1 MQAPIGEDMGDRPGM
16 IGISDPGLDAKD
28 HVMAPPLTIA
38 LVGAGL
44 IGRAHLARLDASPD
58 CGCAA
63 ICDPSDGAKALAAE
77 RGTPWFASPREMLA
91 AMTPDGAIIA
101 TPNALHV
108 PGTIECLEAGVPAL
122 VEKPLAESVAAA
134 QRLVAVQAR
143 TGVPVLGGHHRRH
156 NPIVKAARK
165 LVREGGIGRLV
176 AVNAL
181 FLIRK
186 PDDYFDVAWRREAGG
201 GPVLINLIH
210 DIDNLRFICGEIDSV
225 QAMTSNATRGFAVED
240 TAALIFRFANGALG
254 TATVSDVTPSPWS
267 WELSSGENPAYP
279 QREGHCYLMA
289 GSEGSLSIPSLERW
303 HYEGRQ
309 GWWEPLLR
317 ESLAVTPVE
326 PLAEQLRHF
335 CAVIRGTETP
345 ITDAEDAARTL
356 AVVEAVGEAARRGGS
371 VTIA

>member
-1 MQAPIGEDMGDRPGM
+1 MTAR
-16 IGISDPGLDAKD
+16 LA
-28 HVMAPPLTIA
+28 IA

-44 IGRAHLARLDASPD
+44 IGRAHLARLDVSAECD
-58 CGCAA
+58 CAA
-63 ICDPSDGAKALAAE
+63 ICDPTEAAEALAAE
-77 RGTPWFASPREMLA
+77 RGTPWFPSQREMLA

-108 PGTIECLEAGVPAL
+108 PGAIACLEAGVPVL

-134 QRLVAVQAR
+134 RRLVEAQAR

-165 LVREGGIGRLV
+165 LVQEGGIGRLV
-176 AVNAL
+176 AVTSL

-201 GPVLINLIH
+201 GPILINLIH

-254 TATVSDVTPSPWS
+254 TATVSDVTPTPWS
-267 WELSSGENPAYP
+267 WELSSGENKAYP
-279 QREGHCYLMA
+279 QRDGLCYLIA
-289 GSEGSLSIPSLERW
+289 GSEGSLSLPKLEHWR
-303 HYEGRQ
+303 YEGRQ

-317 ESLAVTPVE
+317 ESLAVAPVE

-335 CAVIRGTETP
+335 CAVIRGSETP
-345 ITDAEDAARTL
+345 ITDAADAARTL
-356 AVVEAVGEAARRGGS
+356 AVVEAVGEAARRG
-371 VTIA
+371 VLITVARQARDQAA

>member
-1 MQAPIGEDMGDRPGM
+1 MRQ
-16 IGISDPGLDAKD
+16 
-28 HVMAPPLTIA
+28 PLKIA

-44 IGRAHLARLDASPD
+44 IGRVHLERLDASPD

-63 ICDPSDGAKALAAE
+63 ICDPTDSAKALAAG
-77 RGTPWFASPREMLA
+77 RGTPWFASITGMLA
-91 AMTPDGAIIA
+91 AMKPDGAIIA

-108 PGTIECLEAGVPAL
+108 PGAIECLEAGVPVL

-134 QRLVAVQAR
+134 QRLVAAQAR
-143 TGVPVLGGHHRRH
+143 TGIPVLAGHHRRH

-165 LVREGGIGRLV
+165 LVQEGGIGRLV

-210 DIDNLRFICGEIDSV
+210 DIDNVRFICGEIDAV
-225 QAMTSNATRGFAVED
+225 QAMTSSATRGFAVED

-254 TATVSDVTPSPWS
+254 TATVSDVTPTPWS
-267 WELSSGENPAYP
+267 WELSSGENKAYP
-279 QREGHCYLMA
+279 QRDGLCYLIA
-289 GSEGSLSIPSLERW
+289 GSEGSLSIPALERW
-303 HYEGRQ
+303 HYQGRQ

-317 ESLAVTPVE
+317 ESLAVAPVE
-326 PLAEQLRHF
+326 PLAEQIRHF
-335 CAVIRGTETP
+335 CAVIGGSAAP
-345 ITDAEDAARTL
+345 ITTAADAARTL
-356 AVVEAVGEAARRGGS
+356 AVVEAVGEAARRQGPVSIGQ
-371 VTIA
+371 VGAKAA

>member
-1 MQAPIGEDMGDRPGM
+1 MSTRLG
-16 IGISDPGLDAKD
+16 
-28 HVMAPPLTIA
+28 IA

-44 IGRAHLARLDASPD
+44 IGRAHLERLDASLGCD
-58 CGCAA
+58 CAA
-63 ICDPSDGAKALAAE
+63 ICDPTDSAKALAAE
-77 RGTPWFASPREMLA
+77 RGTLWFASITEMLA
-91 AMTPDGAIIA
+91 AMKPDGAIIA

-108 PGTIECLEAGVPAL
+108 PGAVECLEAGVPVL
-122 VEKPLAESVAAA
+122 IEKPLAESVAAA

-143 TGVPVLGGHHRRH
+143 TNVPVLGGHHRRH

-165 LVREGGIGRLV
+165 LVQEGGIGRLV
-176 AVNAL
+176 AVNSL

-186 PDDYFDVAWRREAGG
+186 PDDYFDVAWRREPGG

-225 QAMTSNATRGFAVED
+225 QAMTSNVTRGFAVED

-254 TATVSDVTPSPWS
+254 TATVSDVTPTPWS
-267 WELSSGENPAYP
+267 WELSSGENKAYP
-279 QREGHCYLMA
+279 RRDGLCYLIA

-317 ESLAVTPVE
+317 ESLAIARLE
-326 PLAEQLRHF
+326 PLAEQIRHF
-335 CAVIRGTETP
+335 CAVIRGTEAP
-345 ITDAEDAARTL
+345 ITDAVDAARTL
-356 AVVEAVGEAARRGGS
+356 AVIEAVGEAARLGAP
-371 VTIA
+371 VTIGQVGAKPA

>member
-1 MQAPIGEDMGDRPGM
+1 MSPR
-16 IGISDPGLDAKD
+16 LK
-28 HVMAPPLTIA
+28 IA

-44 IGRAHLARLDASPD
+44 IGRAHLERIDASPD
-58 CGCAA
+58 CDCAA
-63 ICDPSDGAKALAAE
+63 ICDPTDGAKALAAE
-77 RGTPWFASPREMLA
+77 RGTPWFPSQREMLA
-91 AMTPDGAIIA
+91 AIKPDGAIIA

-108 PGTIECLEAGVPAL
+108 PGAIDCLEAGVPVL

-134 QRLVAVQAR
+134 QRLVEVEKR
-143 TGVPVLGGHHRRH
+143 TNVPVLGGHHRRH

-165 LVREGGIGRLV
+165 LVQEGGIGRLV
-176 AVNAL
+176 AVNSL

-225 QAMTSNATRGFAVED
+225 QAMTSTATRGFAVED

-254 TATVSDVTPSPWS
+254 TATVSDVTPTPWS
-267 WELSSGENPAYP
+267 WELSSGENKAYP
-279 QREGHCYLMA
+279 QRDGHCYLIA
-289 GSEGSLSIPSLERW
+289 GSEGSLSLPKLEHW
-303 HYEGRQ
+303 NYDGHQ

-317 ESLAVTPVE
+317 ESLTVEPVE
-326 PLAEQLRHF
+326 PLAEQIRHF

-345 ITDAEDAARTL
+345 ITDAADAARTL
-356 AVVEAVGEAARRGGS
+356 AVIEAVGEAARRGS
-371 VTIA
+371 PVTVPRQARDQAA